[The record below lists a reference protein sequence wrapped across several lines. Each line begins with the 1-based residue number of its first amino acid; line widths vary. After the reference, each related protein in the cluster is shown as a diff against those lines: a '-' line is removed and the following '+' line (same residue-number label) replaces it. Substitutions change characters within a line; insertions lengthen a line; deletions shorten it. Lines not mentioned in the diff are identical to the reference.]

1 MKAIKKWLFDKEGLF
16 IVITWWFI
24 AFVIFTIILGTSVNS
39 VSKNSHI
46 TKETSPS
53 YVHEFIESGDNVIP
67 YNENVASVSVGK
79 YAEGYK
85 LDIRQY
91 NRRYTVKH
99 TEEFQV
105 VGSGSAKATIS
116 YDLEVVEQYY
126 ISYNYTTK
134 QLSVDLVE
142 TKTEKAPE
150 AFPASLKKTDSGS
163 IHVLWNKEDTGVEIT
178 SGQTVTFG
186 KDDDFVVVN
195 GVKTPVE
202 FYELDSETGKPVVE
216 YDKQTSNEPAK
227 VISFELVVEYKKTS
241 KDYTTKKYSV
251 DGLTEGE
258 AAVVN
263 DAANFYTQM
272 IEGSIGINSSSFTL
286 LIVSA
291 VVDSVLLIGGVVAVI
306 AMKRTKED

>member
-16 IVITWWFI
+16 IIITWWFI
-24 AFVIFTIILGTSVNS
+24 AFVIFTIMLGTSINA
-39 VSKNSHI
+39 VSKNSKI
-46 TKETSPS
+46 TAETSPS
-53 YVHEFIESGDNVIP
+53 YVQEFIESGDNVIP

-79 YAEGYK
+79 YADGYK

-99 TEEFQV
+99 TEEFSV

-142 TKTEKAPE
+142 IKTEKAPE
-150 AFPASLKKTDSGS
+150 AFPASLKKTESGS

-186 KDDDFVVVN
+186 KSDEFVVVN
-195 GVKTPVE
+195 GVTTSVG
-202 FYELDSETGKPVVE
+202 FYEIDSETGKSAVE
-216 YDKQTSNEPAK
+216 YDKQTSSDPAK
-227 VISFELVVEYKKTS
+227 VISFELEVEYKKTS
-241 KDYTTKKYSV
+241 KEYTTKKYSV

-291 VVDSVLLIGGVVAVI
+291 VVDSLLLIGGIAAVI
-306 AMKRTKED
+306 AIKRSKED